1 MTNICLSK
9 IHTHCPLPVWFS
21 IRDTHSKMI
30 SICSLFLCLDF
41 REARAEKYVS
51 QRKKNISV

>member
-51 QRKKNISV
+51 QKKKKKI